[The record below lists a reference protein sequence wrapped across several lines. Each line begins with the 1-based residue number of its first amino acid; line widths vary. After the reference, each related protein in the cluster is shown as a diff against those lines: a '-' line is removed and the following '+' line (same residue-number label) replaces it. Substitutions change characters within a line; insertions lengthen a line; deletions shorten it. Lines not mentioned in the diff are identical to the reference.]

1 MYSIK
6 QLSSNRLFIYHLLRR
21 ALKHHCPISAVYD
34 WDIEDVYS
42 FIQAQKGEPN
52 SIGMTA
58 VVIKAT
64 ADTLKECPR
73 LNSRIFHTLFGKPF
87 LVNYEHISCATV
99 VARMN
104 EKGEETLM
112 PLILKNTDQL
122 SIREIQHQ
130 LEHYKTTE
138 LGTLEKEAGRDKM
151 SKLPGWLVKLLHFK
165 FRSDPKFTE
174 DKIGS
179 TYAVSSVI
187 QHGTGVIAGH
197 APSNQTSFYPSVIDD
212 KVMVVDREPV
222 VRTCLTFGISVDHYV
237 VDGRDVIQAAA
248 SLKDKVTSLEYLKS
262 KLDQP

>member
-6 QLSSNRLFIYHLLRR
+6 KLSSNRLFIYHLLRR
-21 ALKHHCPISAVYD
+21 SLKHHCPITAVYD
-34 WDIEDVYS
+34 WDIEEVYS
-42 FIQAQKGEPN
+42 YIQAQKSEPD

-58 VVIKAT
+58 LVIKAT
-64 ADTLKECPR
+64 GDTLKALPR
-73 LNSRIFHTLFGKPF
+73 LNSRLFHTLFGKPF
-87 LVNYEHISCATV
+87 LVNYDHVSCATV

-104 EKGEETLM
+104 AQGEETLM

-130 LEHYKTTE
+130 LEHYKSTE
-138 LGTLEKEAGRDKM
+138 LGALEKEAGRDKL
-151 SKLPGWLVKLLHFK
+151 SKLPGWLVKLLHYK

-237 VDGRDVIQAAA
+237 VDGRDMIQAAA
-248 SLKDKVTSLEYLKS
+248 AVQEKVTSLEYLKA
-262 KLDQP
+262 KLDKP